1 VELYGDASLG
11 GDRELLESCQA
22 GTIAMV
28 DQATSPQVSFI
39 KEVGVFDIPGVL
51 TDIDQTIRFL
61 QGPFFDY
68 MQKYYEK
75 AGVRLLRMAP
85 SGFRELSSNK
95 EIRSFEDIKG
105 LKLRTMENQYHM
117 AFWKACG
124 ANPTPLAFGELYIA
138 LQQGLVQAQE
148 NPIEVMTASKFI
160 EVQKYLIMTHHITF
174 VGTTIMNL
182 KQWNSL
188 PAELKTLVNDTMKKA
203 TVFQNE
209 TRIAAE
215 ATVKKALIDY
225 GREIIELK
233 PADFAKMKEAAKV
246 VIEMVGK
253 NLGNE
258 IVEKFLAEYE
268 AAKK

>member
-1 VELYGDASLG
+1 MELYGDASLG

-148 NPIEVMTASKFI
+148 NPIINVASKFI
-160 EVQKYLIMTHHITF
+160 EVQLSDHDPSHHLRRHH
-174 VGTTIMNL
+174 NHEPQ
-182 KQWNSL
+182 KWNSL

-203 TVFQNE
+203 RSSRTKRDRSRSDGQESPHRLRQGDNR
-209 TRIAAE
+209 T
-215 ATVKKALIDY
+215 
-225 GREIIELK
+225 
-233 PADFAKMKEAAKV
+233 
-246 VIEMVGK
+246 
-253 NLGNE
+253 
-258 IVEKFLAEYE
+258 
-268 AAKK
+268 